1 MCGMGGM
8 YQVPVFR
15 RGLGSH
21 PKLLAQELREE
32 LGMELADDEQEDAV
46 FLLLANVVCQT
57 GPVCAVLAWRS
68 RN

>member
-15 RGLGSH
+15 RRLGSH
-21 PKLLAQELREE
+21 AKLLAQELREE

-46 FLLLANVVCQT
+46 FLLLANVVRQT